1 MCEIYLLIK
10 NKLEPFILVYKYVTF
25 NRKQQFGTIRQL
37 FVRRDVDQDQP
48 NQ

>member
-25 NRKQQFGTIRQL
+25 NRKQQFLSSQNHAVSISSEISVGK
-37 FVRRDVDQDQP
+37 
-48 NQ
+48 